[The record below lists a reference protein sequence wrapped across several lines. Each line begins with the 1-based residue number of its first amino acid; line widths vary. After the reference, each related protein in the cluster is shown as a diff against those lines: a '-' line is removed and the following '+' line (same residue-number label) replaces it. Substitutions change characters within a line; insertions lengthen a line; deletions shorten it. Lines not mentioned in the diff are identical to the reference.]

1 MKLINYARYHEFDA
15 GNLTL
20 STTLPLASPTKI
32 YIIVF
37 DFGCNI
43 ESQFSLYMMVAYR
56 KRGREKLLVSQKIY
70 ISENWNGKCEH
81 RLVEPAIA
89 RFHHATHIVSNV
101 ALVSYNKFP
110 DQHPFMKMGFSV
122 YEKKKENTT

>member
-1 MKLINYARYHEFDA
+1 M
-15 GNLTL
+15 
-20 STTLPLASPTKI
+20 
-32 YIIVF
+32 IVA
-37 DFGCNI
+37 C
-43 ESQFSLYMMVAYR
+43 R

-81 RLVEPAIA
+81 RLVERAIA

-122 YEKKKENTT
+122 YEKKKGKHDIELHQSGLAHLQNRQHITVV